1 MAFLL
6 EMYCSGSIRMTVEW
20 VTGGMGRPI
29 PELVD
34 LLIEAMPQRLYSL
47 LSDLRGPVAEN

>member
-1 MAFLL
+1 
-6 EMYCSGSIRMTVEW
+6 MTVEW